1 MPVDKPPP
9 GDIVGFATDRFR
21 GLSIEEA
28 ARRQGRFGPNE
39 LPRLK
44 ARTFF
49 ALALSVLTE
58 PVFLLLLAAGLIYF
72 VLGDLF
78 DALVLI
84 VFVLLS
90 ALISVLQQRKSERI
104 LEALRDLSSPRA
116 LAVRSHQLLR
126 VPGRDV
132 VPGDLVSVVHGDRV
146 VADGI
151 LLQATHLQVDESLL
165 TGESLPIAKVM
176 DAPIHARRLYAGTLV
191 TSGRGIMRITSTG
204 QRSELGKIGTSTA
217 QLPTVVSPLQR
228 SIRTLVRMFSVAA
241 VIVSLVTMVAV
252 WMAHHDVL
260 AAALAG
266 ITVAMGLLPE
276 EFGVVIVVFLAMGA
290 WRLSQRG
297 VLTRDRNAIETLGA
311 ATVLC
316 TDKTGTLT
324 LNEMSVMAVLA
335 AGPVDAKVDKS
346 QFHLR
351 ARHGRGAVLW
361 AASLTCAEKP
371 HDPME
376 QAILRSYQ
384 EIRTD
389 PCVHHDAHQVI
400 REYPFSENFFAVM
413 RVLRFAE
420 TPCDLVAMKGAPEV
434 VMEYCNLSQE
444 QREQV
449 AHDVAEMAEKG
460 LRVIAVATSEYF
472 FDALPDRREGF
483 VMTYRGLIGLADP
496 LREGV
501 EHSVHS
507 CIQAG
512 VRVVMITGDYPAT
525 AYAIARQAGIVTD
538 DQRPEAV
545 VITGDD
551 LRLWSDA
558 ELNQHIHSARVF
570 ARVQPIEKLRLV
582 RAFQAAGHVVA
593 MTGDGVNDAPALK
606 AADIGIAMGR
616 RGTDVA
622 REAAALVLLEDD
634 FRAIVDAMARGR
646 LIYSNL
652 RKAVGFVVAIHVPIA
667 GLATLPIMLGL
678 PMLLLP
684 VHIAFMEMII
694 DPISSIVFES
704 QEARHNA
711 MREPP
716 RNPAEPLFPWL
727 FMVQSILQGA
737 LGFSVLAFGLWGFS
751 ALGYT
756 PEQIRTL
763 MFVGLVFS
771 GLGIVVLKL
780 GPERL
785 LDVFSQHQYRV
796 FLYIAL
802 AISLLLTVVTF
813 LPPLRGLFQ
822 FQAVQVWAFALAV
835 ATPLM
840 VLAVLGR
847 RIGRHPQLF

>member
-1 MPVDKPPP
+1 MSVDKLPP
-9 GDIVGFATDRFR
+9 GDVLGFAADRFR

-28 ARRQGRFGPNE
+28 ARRRGRFGPNE

-49 ALALSVLTE
+49 SLALSVLKE
-58 PVFLLLLAAGLIYF
+58 PVFQLLLSAGLIYLI
-72 VLGDLF
+72 LGDIV

-84 VFVLLS
+84 MFVLLS
-90 ALISVLQQRKSERI
+90 GLISVLQQRKSERI

-116 LAVRSHQLLR
+116 VVVRSHHLIR
-126 VPGRDV
+126 IPGRDV
-132 VPGDLVSVVHGDRV
+132 VAGDLVSIAHGDRV

-165 TGESLPIAKVM
+165 TGESMPVLKAT
-176 DAPIHARRLYAGTLV
+176 DAPIHVRRLYAGTLV

-204 QRSELGKIGTSTA
+204 KRSELGKIGTTTA
-217 QLPTVVSPLQR
+217 RLPAVVSPLQR
-228 SIRTLVRMFSVAA
+228 SIQKLVRMFSVAA
-241 VIVSLVTMVAV
+241 VIVSAVTMAAV
-252 WMAHHDVL
+252 WVANQNML
-260 AAALAG
+260 AAVLAG

-290 WRLSQRG
+290 WRISRLG

-311 ATVLC
+311 ATLLC

-324 LNEMSVMAVLA
+324 LNEMSVMSVVAAGTADTKVGKPPFCLHARHEREAVL
-335 AGPVDAKVDKS
+335 
-346 QFHLR
+346 L
-351 ARHGRGAVLW
+351 
-361 AASLTCAEKP
+361 AASLTCAEKS

-384 EIRTD
+384 ELRTD
-389 PCVHHDAHQVI
+389 RCGDHDAYQVI
-400 REYPFSENFFAVM
+400 REYPFSPDFFAVI

-420 TPCDLVAMKGAPEV
+420 TPCDFVAMKGAPEV
-434 VMEYCNLSQE
+434 VMGYCTLSQE
-444 QREQV
+444 QRAQIT
-449 AHDVAEMAEKG
+449 HDVAEMAGKG
-460 LRVIAVATSEYF
+460 LRVIAVATAEYF
-472 FDALPDRREGF
+472 SDGLPDRREGF

-501 EHSVHS
+501 QHSVRS

-525 AYAIARQAGIVTD
+525 AYAIARQAGIVTE
-538 DQRPEAV
+538 DQPPEAV

-551 LRLWSDA
+551 LRLWSDT
-558 ELNQHIHSARVF
+558 ELNQHIDSARVF

-582 RAFQAAGHVVA
+582 QAFQAAGHVVA

-634 FRAIVDAMARGR
+634 FRALVSAMARGR
-646 LIYSNL
+646 LIYANL
-652 RKAVGFVVAIHVPIA
+652 RKAIGFIVAIHVPIA
-667 GLATLPIMLGL
+667 GLATLPIMVGL

-704 QEARHNA
+704 QEARHSA

-716 RNPAEPLFPWL
+716 RDPDEPLFPWL

-737 LGFSVLAFGLWGFS
+737 LGFGVIALGLWAF
-751 ALGYT
+751 AAFGYT
-756 PEQIRTL
+756 PAQIRTL
-763 MFVGLVFS
+763 LFVGLVFS

-780 GPERL
+780 APERL
-785 LDVFSQHQYRV
+785 WDIFWQHQYRV

-802 AISLLLTVVTF
+802 AISLLLTAVTF
-813 LPPLRGLFQ
+813 LPPLQGLFK
-822 FQAVQVWAFALAV
+822 FQSVHVWAFALAV
-835 ATPLM
+835 VTPLM
-840 VLAVLGR
+840 VLAVVGR
-847 RIGRHPQLF
+847 WIRRHPQLF